1 MSQKKVQKLFLFG
14 LCLTLSFALICK
26 SGFAQTGRGTI
37 QGVVRDA
44 SKAVVPGA
52 QVVLTNTGT
61 NVSQTGHTN
70 EVGLYYFGALQPG
83 PYTLNVEVTGFKKW
97 EGKLELQVGQNA
109 VVDVSLELGSA
120 EATVEVVGA
129 APVITTEST
138 EVADIKDSQRI
149 RQLPLNGR
157 LISNLF
163 LLTPGVEGEFAN
175 NRENGNNV
183 RVNGLK
189 VGAAEI
195 TVDGI
200 SIVDRFGGGIARV
213 QPGLDTVQEFRI
225 ETVGSNAQNSRPAS
239 ITVLTKSGT
248 NEFHGSVF
256 ETLRNNG
263 WGLRTRARNDGD
275 TAAKL
280 QRNEFGVSAGGPVFI
295 PKVYDGRNKTFWFAA
310 YEGLRQRQASLARF
324 EYNVPTAAMW
334 NGDFSG
340 LVDPDGNQTKI
351 YDPLTTDANGV
362 RQQFPNNIIPSNRI
376 SNFYKTVQ
384 SITDDP
390 AQSISPWLG
399 PNHIRYYP
407 NNLNQDTFT
416 IKGDHKFTDKDSLSA
431 RFTRSTRPSAIYGGV
446 YGSPKDGVPDAY
458 GSSSQ
463 DYKIYNAQA
472 QYTHIFSPTFLNELL
487 LSGHYSPA
495 HYGTLADFT
504 DWATKL
510 GFPNPFGATGWPTFY
525 SDENSYNGYFGW
537 DADNLHDQH
546 LTTFNFEDN
555 VTLIKGKHSMK
566 FGAKFRPEYN
576 NVRELQQAQGSH
588 TFGRDWT
595 ALYDPTGDKRTSFT
609 GSGLAAMALGLPTYL
624 SNQYNRGYFYFQQKE
639 LGLYF
644 NDNWKVTPRLTLDL
658 GLRWDRWTPY
668 HEKYDRLVNV
678 DLDTINSLFQVITPH
693 NTTMESIPGIPPSVL
708 ASWTARGLSWT
719 TADSLGF
726 PGALFQADNNNFGP
740 RVGAAFKLTDKTVLR
755 GSYGEFFWPMPL
767 SQILQSSRSNPPL
780 NLRFENQLGTNYAT
794 GSTTRAQ
801 RVVPTPQDYIGTATV
816 PTEGIVTISPAA
828 QYLVPLDAR
837 SWQDDRSQSWHFT
850 LEREVMK
857 NTALRLSY
865 VGDHGRNLEQRFS
878 VNAQEPE
885 YNYVVRTG
893 QSPPENRD
901 LLRVNPQWS
910 PLATNHT
917 GYSNTH
923 SFQAEME
930 RRYYNGLAFQ
940 VFYSFTRSLT
950 TTDAGG
956 FTSGAYF
963 GAYNA
968 GNGVGEVPENS
979 ALLGEPNLSYDD
991 RLRLLYYNST
1001 NVPAHRVRWNGI
1013 YDLPFG
1019 RGKHFGGNI
1028 SKGWDYLVG
1037 GWQLA
1042 ALGDWRGGL
1051 WSSINP
1057 ALFMTADP
1065 SLSPD
1070 QRLEMNINGRT
1081 QRLWFR
1087 GYFDPTTATNVT
1099 GGGGNLEALV
1109 PADPSQRIAKPLGPN
1124 FDNLI
1129 PVTLADGTTFDAD
1142 ISTVV
1147 NPNAKAFYK
1156 GPAFFNSDIS
1166 IYKNFAI
1173 TESMRVRFS
1182 ADFFNVFNHPNDLAP
1197 DTRTGLQDLSRQLN
1211 DPRIIQFSLR
1221 FDW

>member
-1 MSQKKVQKLFLFG
+1 V
-14 LCLTLSFALICK
+14 
-26 SGFAQTGRGTI
+26 
-37 QGVVRDA
+37 
-44 SKAVVPGA
+44 
-52 QVVLTNTGT
+52 QVVLTNTGI
-61 NVSQTGHTN
+61 NVSQTGQTN
-70 EVGLYYFGALQPG
+70 DVGLYYFGALQPG
-83 PYTLNVEVTGFKKW
+83 PYALKVEVTGFKKW
-97 EGKLELQVGQNA
+97 EAKLELQVGQTA
-109 VVDVSLELGSA
+109 VLDVSLELGSA
-120 EATVEVVGA
+120 ESIVEVVGA
-129 APVITTEST
+129 APAITTEST
-138 EVADIKDSQRI
+138 EVADVKDSQRI

-163 LLTPGVEGEFAN
+163 LLTPGVEGEFSTN
-175 NRENGNNV
+175 DHRENGTSV

-225 ETVGSNAQNSRPAS
+225 ETVGSNAQSSRPAS
-239 ITVLTKSGT
+239 IIVLTKSGT

-263 WGLRTRARNDGD
+263 WGLRTRARQDGD
-275 TAAKL
+275 TVAKL
-280 QRNEFGVSAGGPVFI
+280 QRNEFGASAGGPIYI
-295 PKVYDGRNKTFWFAA
+295 PGVYDGRNKTFWFAA
-310 YEGLRQRQASLARF
+310 YEGLRQRESAFSQDHGD
-324 EYNVPTAAMW
+324 YTVPTAPMW

-340 LVDPDGNQTKI
+340 LVDPNGNQLKI
-351 YDPLTTDANGV
+351 YDPLTTNANGV

-384 SITDDP
+384 SVTDDP
-390 AQSISPWLG
+390 TNSTSPFVG
-399 PNHIRYYP
+399 PNHIKYYP
-407 NNLNQDTFT
+407 KVLNQDTFT
-416 IKGDHKFTDKDSLSA
+416 VKGDHKFSEKDSLSA
-431 RFTRSTRPSAIYGGV
+431 RFTRSTRPSSISGGIYGAPKEGV
-446 YGSPKDGVPDAY
+446 TDAY

-463 DYKIYNAQA
+463 DYKIWNANV
-472 QYTHIFSPTFLNELL
+472 QYTHIFSPTFLNEVL

-510 GFPNPFGATGWPTFY
+510 GFPNPFGATGWPAFY
-525 SDENSYNGYFGW
+525 TYEISYNGYFGW

-566 FGAKFRPEYN
+566 FGGKYRPEYN
-576 NVRELQQAQGSH
+576 NVRELQQSQGSH
-588 TFGRDWT
+588 TFGQDWT
-595 ALYDPTGDKRTSFT
+595 GLYDPSADAITSFT

-624 SNQYNRGYFYFQQKE
+624 SNQYNRGYFYFEQKE
-639 LGLYF
+639 IGLYF
-644 NDNWKVTPRLTLDL
+644 QDNWKVTPRLTLDL
-658 GLRWDRWTPY
+658 GVRWDKWTPY

-678 DLDTINSLFQVITPH
+678 DLTTISSIFQVITPH
-693 NTTMESIPGIPPSVL
+693 NTTMESIPGIPSSVL
-708 ASWTARGLSWT
+708 ASWAARGLTWT
-719 TADSLGF
+719 TADKVGF
-726 PGALFQADNNNFGP
+726 PGALFQAANNNVGP
-740 RVGAAFKLTDKTVLR
+740 RVGAAYKLTDKTVIR

-780 NLRFENQLGTNYAT
+780 NLRFSNQLNTDYAT
-794 GSTTRAQ
+794 GSTTRAL
-801 RVVPTPQDYIGTATV
+801 RVVPTPQDYIGTAQV
-816 PTEGIVTISPAA
+816 PTEGIVPLSPGA
-828 QYLVPLDAR
+828 QYIVPLDAR
-837 SWQDDRSQSWHFT
+837 NWKDDRSQSWHFT
-850 LEREVMK
+850 IEREVMK

-865 VGDHGRNLEQRFS
+865 VGDHGRDLEQRFS

-893 QSPPENRD
+893 QALPGNRD
-901 LLRVNPQWS
+901 LLRANKDWS

-917 GYSNTH
+917 GYSNTN
-923 SFQAEME
+923 SFQAELE

-940 VFYSFTRSLT
+940 VFYAFTRSLT

-963 GAYNA
+963 SAYNA
-968 GNGVGEVPENS
+968 NNGVGEVPENFQ
-979 ALLGEPNLSYDD
+979 LLGEPNLTYDQ

-1019 RGKHFGGNI
+1019 RGKHFGGNM
-1028 SKGWDYLVG
+1028 SKGLDYVVG
-1037 GWQLA
+1037 GWQIA

-1051 WSSINP
+1051 WSSISP
-1057 ALFMTADP
+1057 SLFMTGDP
-1065 SLSPD
+1065 SLGPD
-1070 QRLEMNINGRT
+1070 QRMEMNINGRH
-1081 QRLWFR
+1081 QRLWFA
-1087 GYFDPTTATNVT
+1087 GYFDPTTATDVT
-1099 GGGGNLEALV
+1099 GGGGNLLALV
-1109 PADPSQRIAKPLGPN
+1109 SADPSQRIAKPLGPN
-1124 FDNLI
+1124 FDNRI
-1129 PVTLADGTTFDAD
+1129 PIPLADGTIVTPS
-1142 ISTVV
+1142 IGTVV
-1147 NPNAKAFYK
+1147 NPNAKAFYQ

-1166 IYKNFAI
+1166 LYKNFAI
-1173 TESMRVRFS
+1173 TERLRARFS
-1182 ADFFNVFNHPNDLAP
+1182 ADFFNVFNHPNDKAP
-1197 DTRTGLQDLSRQLN
+1197 DQRTGLQDLSVQIN